1 MLHLTASGRTS
12 GVRCILPHCL
22 RRSPLCFTFWLPFVA
37 LRCLSYQQDWP
48 ETADLVIKFLLEVKW
63 KVLQV
68 VLGVWDR
75 TGMRCDYF
83 RKRRGIV
90 FVFFMSNSNSHE
102 FIFFFR
108 ELRWGQQKI
117 ILVYNKVSELQRCN
131 LYRTEQVYPIHLSIL
146 VSIWGFNS
154 VVGARVSVKWIKSCH
169 EDPWEMLIYI
179 LVVQANSANCCPEC

>member
-1 MLHLTASGRTS
+1 MNQCVWGKSRYVRWIWFSPNKEKLLETTDIYSFMLHLTASGRTS

-90 FVFFMSNSNSHE
+90 FVF
-102 FIFFFR
+102 
-108 ELRWGQQKI
+108 LWATV
-117 ILVYNKVSELQRCN
+117 ILMNLFSSSGNWDEVSKR
-131 LYRTEQVYPIHLSIL
+131 
-146 VSIWGFNS
+146 
-154 VVGARVSVKWIKSCH
+154 
-169 EDPWEMLIYI
+169 
-179 LVVQANSANCCPEC
+179 